1 MTLRSLRTA
10 LAAVALFGMQ
20 SVSASIVSIYD
31 VSIDTTPIA
40 GQWPRSRSR

>member
-31 VSIDTTPIA
+31 TCSESGTEAIVR
-40 GQWPRSRSR
+40 W